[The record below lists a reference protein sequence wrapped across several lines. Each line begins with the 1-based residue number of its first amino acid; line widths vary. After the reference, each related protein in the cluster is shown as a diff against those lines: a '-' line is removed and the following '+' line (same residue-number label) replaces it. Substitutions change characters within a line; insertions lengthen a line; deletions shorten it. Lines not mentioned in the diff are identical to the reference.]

1 MSRNGQPRRRPWRT
15 ISAGLQT
22 PNTAPSQA
30 PCKEPSE
37 PVSSQCCSTAPR
49 PGTGLSSPRWSQP
62 TEEGSSGIQQLLRK
76 MNKSLHNS
84 MRAVLPVWRTTP
96 IAALHR
102 ESGIPPIAQLLETRR
117 MRFAARLKRVD
128 QTHPLAKRTLQPKP
142 PTIHRSIKLKYQM
155 PREAF
160 RTRLRRSDQL
170 LPRSTRP
177 LLLPRRFDEHRTPLQ
192 TASKDESAKDFLEWL
207 RSIPR
212 ETLIVYSD
220 GSLSTEKAA
229 GYGYVIHCNGLTLTS
244 GSGRLG
250 PAEVFDAEAKGALE
264 GLRAALNLPGPRRIF
279 VCLDNLGVAT
289 CLRGMPA
296 DSSQE
301 VFLEFQALATTHGA
315 AEVRWI
321 PGHTNITGNEQ
332 ADALAKAATSL
343 PEPADALPTLAHLR
357 RTARQQSRDA
367 FEAWWDAS
375 APDQYKPLHLKP
387 TTGCPPELELPRPL
401 LHHLLAARSRHGD
414 FADYHVRF
422 NHDDARLTCSCGRR
436 KEPSHLFYCRKIL
449 PRHRMRLAPS
459 PTAAV
464 NRAIGRDFDKFVQLA
479 KASSFFEWA
488 CPRH

>member
-1 MSRNGQPRRRPWRT
+1 MNSSTT
-15 ISAGLQT
+15 IDS
-22 PNTAPSQA
+22 
-30 PCKEPSE
+30 CVE
-37 PVSSQCCSTAPR
+37 PVLLHGVEAWY
-49 PGTGLSSPRWSQP
+49 PGLTSPRWTQP
-62 TEEGSSGIQQLLRK
+62 TKEGPSGIQELLRK

-102 ESGIPPIAQLLETRR
+102 ESGIPPIVQLLESRR
-117 MRFAARLKRVD
+117 MSFAARLKRLD
-128 QTHPLAKRTLQPKP
+128 EAHPLAKRTLQPKQ
-142 PTIHRSIKLKYQM
+142 PTIHRSIKLKYQI

-170 LPRSTRP
+170 LPRSKRP
-177 LLLPRRFDEHRTPLQ
+177 LLLPRRFDEHATPLQ
-192 TASKDESAKDFLEWL
+192 TASKDESAEEFREWL
-207 RSIPR
+207 RCIPS

-220 GSLSTEKAA
+220 GSLSAEKAA
-229 GYGYVIHCNGLTLTS
+229 GYGYVIHRNGHTLMR
-244 GSGRLG
+244 GNGRLG

-264 GLRAALNLPGPRRIF
+264 GLCAALHLPSPRRIF
-279 VCLDNLGVAT
+279 VCLDNLAAAT
-289 CLRGMPA
+289 CLRGIPA

-315 AEVRWI
+315 VEVRWI
-321 PGHTNITGNEQ
+321 PGHTNIAGNEQ
-332 ADALAKAATSL
+332 ADALAKAATSM
-343 PEPADALPTLAHLR
+343 PEPADALPTLARLR

-414 FADYHVRF
+414 FADYHERF
-422 NHDDARLTCSCGRR
+422 NHDDARLSCSCGRR

-464 NRAIGRDFDKFVQLA
+464 NRAIGRDFDKFVKLA

-488 CPRH
+488 CSRH